1 MASYTQMNKIPLY
14 VHIPRTAGTYI
25 IGAFQKIFTSSYF
38 GTGEII
44 FRQMLNVTEYGG
56 PLFKFFVT
64 SSRPLEDYLVGCVKH
79 PVEKRSPY
87 ISQEDFYI
95 ALRQH
100 RFDIFAAVVELRGFN
115 KLANGLIPK
124 LQEISGETFDPFFV
138 NRDTLSRSFSIYSY
152 LTGDESEHEPT
163 HKIIKHNN
171 FEEYIKSNRFE
182 SNWITRHLSEAPYS
196 RPLNMDDFNKA
207 CSVLDKIGVV
217 PIESVNFFLEEL
229 ARRYFTTDGAFF
241 EKDDIFKNYSNK
253 KENPMDISRDTYE
266 IFMDKSKF
274 DMALYDRY
282 TDK

>member
-1 MASYTQMNKIPLY
+1 MNKIPVY
-14 VHIPRTAGTYI
+14 IHVPRTAGTYI
-25 IGAFQKIFTSSYF
+25 MGSFGKIFLNKYR
-38 GTGEII
+38 GTGQII
-44 FRQMLNVTEYGG
+44 FRQILTVTEYGG
-56 PLFKFFVT
+56 PLFRFFVT
-64 SSRPLEDYLVGCVKH
+64 SSKPLEDYLDGCVKH
-79 PVEKRSPY
+79 PREERSPY
-87 ISQEDFYI
+87 ISEKDFFV

-100 RFDIFAAVVELRGFN
+100 RFDIFAAVVESRGFDR
-115 KLANGLIPK
+115 LADGLIPK

-138 NRDTLSRSFSIYSY
+138 NRDTLSRSFSLFSY
-152 LTGDESEHEPT
+152 LTGSESEHELT
-163 HKIIKHNN
+163 HKIIKQEN
-171 FEEYIKSNRFE
+171 FQQYIKSDKFE
-182 SNWITRHLSEAPYS
+182 SNWITIKFSGAPHS

-282 TDK
+282 TDKQQPKVN